1 MSEAFDPLRV
11 PRVCVDGRRG
21 GKAGEGAGRD
31 VSVLV
36 RDGRGGGA
44 RRAGTAVSAGGSAS
58 LLVVRRGSAGGGL
71 VVLFCG
77 RAGMTGL
84 GAAAAPLAWVF
95 ATWTAEA
102 VRLPPGGGGGGA
114 RLPVL
119 LKFFWLFRA
128 AMRSAS
134 ELNWRSSTSAIV
146 YVCVRRYGRS
156 WFDWRDV
163 GTRGR
168 GKASSNGRA
177 DDECLRQHCWSR
189 NIHRVGYAG
198 RLGELKRGVAGIMK
212 G

>member
-1 MSEAFDPLRV
+1 MSLLDGGSGGSLAWSSVGGSLRVGWVSVDVILVRDETGFNERLETVDIWDMSEAFEPLRV

-21 GKAGEGAGRD
+21 GKAGEGADRD

-58 LLVVRRGSAGGGL
+58 LLVVRRGSAGGL

-84 GAAAAPLAWVF
+84 GATAAATPFVWDFAAWV
-95 ATWTAEA
+95 AEA

-134 ELNWRSSTSAIV
+134 ELNWRSSTSAIMPIG
-146 YVCVRRYGRS
+146 VRGYGRS
-156 WFDWRDV
+156 KFD
-163 GTRGR
+163 
-168 GKASSNGRA
+168 
-177 DDECLRQHCWSR
+177 
-189 NIHRVGYAG
+189 
-198 RLGELKRGVAGIMK
+198 
-212 G
+212 